1 MLIQDVCALGEGVNL
16 YMKNKKQIK
25 ILAKALKSYQEYSK
39 KLANKIIALEYHQ
52 QALAKIIEGLA
63 EKKDYSRSVVH
74 EKTLGLFDQSMCA
87 YEQAKLLNVTD
98 PKTAESLRAKAA
110 QLQARA
116 ITAMN
121 KNFTHLVRPDVD
133 D

>member
-1 MLIQDVCALGEGVNL
+1 MNL

-39 KLANKIIALEYHQ
+39 KHSWADSW
-52 QALAKIIEGLA
+52 A
-63 EKKDYSRSVVH
+63 ENRWRRSVVH
-74 EKTLGLFDQSMCA
+74 EKILDLFDQSMCA

>member
-1 MLIQDVCALGEGVNL
+1 MLIQDVCALGEGVNS

-39 KLANKIIALEYHQ
+39 KHSWADSW
-52 QALAKIIEGLA
+52 A
-63 EKKDYSRSVVH
+63 ENRSMGRRSVVH
-74 EKTLGLFDQSMCA
+74 EKILDLFDQSMCV

-121 KNFTHLVRPDVD
+121 KNFTHLVRLDVD
-133 D
+133 

>member
-1 MLIQDVCALGEGVNL
+1 
-16 YMKNKKQIK
+16 MKNKKQIK
-25 ILAKALKSYQEYSK
+25 MLVKALKSHQEYSK
-39 KLANKIIALEYHQ
+39 KHSW
-52 QALAKIIEGLA
+52 A
-63 EKKDYSRSVVH
+63 ENRWRRSVVH
-74 EKTLGLFDQSMCA
+74 EKILDLFDQSMCV

-133 D
+133 

>member
-1 MLIQDVCALGEGVNL
+1 MAISQYLPSSVPPPTPTPIRWR
-16 YMKNKKQIK
+16 
-25 ILAKALKSYQEYSK
+25 
-39 KLANKIIALEYHQ
+39 
-52 QALAKIIEGLA
+52 
-63 EKKDYSRSVVH
+63 RSVVH

-87 YEQAKLLNVTD
+87 YEQAKLLSVTD

-121 KNFTHLVRPDVD
+121 KNFTHLASPDVN
-133 D
+133 

>member
-1 MLIQDVCALGEGVNL
+1 MERKLILN
-16 YMKNKKQIK
+16 MKNKKQLK
-25 ILAKALKSYQEYSK
+25 VLAKALKSYQEYSK

-63 EKKDYSRSVVH
+63 EKKDYSRSVAH
-74 EKTLGLFDQSMCA
+74 EKILGLFDQSMCA
-87 YEQAKLLNVTD
+87 YEQAKLLSVTD
-98 PKTAESLRAKAA
+98 PKEAEALRAKAA

-133 D
+133 

>member
-1 MLIQDVCALGEGVNL
+1 
-16 YMKNKKQIK
+16 MKNKKQIK
-25 ILAKALKSYQEYSK
+25 MLVKALKSHQEYSK
-39 KLANKIIALEYHQ
+39 KHSWAHLTDW
-52 QALAKIIEGLA
+52 A
-63 EKKDYSRSVVH
+63 ENRWRRSVVH
-74 EKTLGLFDQSMCA
+74 EKILDLFDQSMCV

-121 KNFTHLVRPDVD
+121 KNFTHLGRPDVD
-133 D
+133 

>member
-16 YMKNKKQIK
+16 CMKNKKQIK
-25 ILAKALKSYQEYSK
+25 MLVKALKSHQEYSK
-39 KLANKIIALEYHQ
+39 KHSWAHLTDW
-52 QALAKIIEGLA
+52 A
-63 EKKDYSRSVVH
+63 ENRSMGRRSVVH
-74 EKTLGLFDQSMCA
+74 EKILDLFDQSMCV

-133 D
+133 

>member
-16 YMKNKKQIK
+16 CMKNKKQIK
-25 ILAKALKSYQEYSK
+25 MLVKALKSHQEYSK
-39 KLANKIIALEYHQ
+39 KHSWAIKLFW
-52 QALAKIIEGLA
+52 A
-63 EKKDYSRSVVH
+63 ENRWRRSVVH
-74 EKTLGLFDQSMCA
+74 EKILDLFDQSMCV

-121 KNFTHLVRPDVD
+121 KNFTHLGRPDVD
-133 D
+133 

>member
-1 MLIQDVCALGEGVNL
+1 MERKLILN
-16 YMKNKKQIK
+16 MKNKKQLK
-25 ILAKALKSYQEYSK
+25 VLAKALKSYQEYSK

-52 QALAKIIEGLA
+52 QALAKIIEELA
-63 EKKDYSRSVVH
+63 EKKDYSRSVVQ

-87 YEQAKLLNVTD
+87 YEQAKLLSVTD
-98 PKTAESLRAKAA
+98 PKAAEALRAKAA

-133 D
+133 

>member
-1 MLIQDVCALGEGVNL
+1 
-16 YMKNKKQIK
+16 MKNKKQIK
-25 ILAKALKSYQEYSK
+25 LLAKALKSYQEYSK
-39 KLANKIIALEYHQ
+39 KLANKITELEYHQ
-52 QALAKIIEGLA
+52 QSLAKIIEGLA
-63 EKKDYSRSVVH
+63 EKKDYGRHSVVH

-87 YEQAKLLNVTD
+87 YEQAKLLSVTD

-121 KNFTHLVRPDVD
+121 KNFTHLASPDVN
-133 D
+133 

>member
-1 MLIQDVCALGEGVNL
+1 MGN
-16 YMKNKKQIK
+16 MKNKKQIK

-39 KLANKIIALEYHQ
+39 KLADKIIDLEYHQ

-63 EKKDYSRSVVH
+63 EKKNYIPPSANCGRRSVVH
-74 EKTLGLFDQSMCA
+74 EKTLGLFDQSMFA
-87 YEQAKLLNVTD
+87 YEQAKLLSVTD

-121 KNFTHLVRPDVD
+121 KNFTHLASPDVD
-133 D
+133 A

>member
-25 ILAKALKSYQEYSK
+25 MLVKALKSHQEYSK
-39 KLANKIIALEYHQ
+39 KHSW
-52 QALAKIIEGLA
+52 A
-63 EKKDYSRSVVH
+63 ENRWRRSVVH
-74 EKTLGLFDQSMCA
+74 EKILDLFDQSMCV
-87 YEQAKLLNVTD
+87 YDQAKLLNVTD

-133 D
+133 

>member
-1 MLIQDVCALGEGVNL
+1 MLV
-16 YMKNKKQIK
+16 
-25 ILAKALKSYQEYSK
+25 KALKSYQEYSK
-39 KLANKIIALEYHQ
+39 KLADKIIDLEYHQ
-52 QALAKIIEGLA
+52 QASAKIIEGPA
-63 EKKDYSRSVVH
+63 ENRGRRSVVH
-74 EKTLGLFDQSMCA
+74 EKILGLFDQSMCA
-87 YEQAKLLNVTD
+87 YEQAKLLSVTD

-133 D
+133 